1 MPLLVLVLALSLAG
15 CGALVEIPAGEP
27 GDSGPS
33 AAVSDPGFVVGE
45 AQPCEAPQALAYTD
59 QSARLLGGEGEAL
72 DHDAVMGVIEVEG
85 RPVLLHSRALLTLE
99 ARDLF
104 TGERLGVW
112 EFTERVH
119 AFTAGDLD
127 QDGAIDIITAAGP
140 VEVIWG
146 ALTAGERREALP
158 APVVARQ
165 VNDVTL
171 ADLDGDGLDE
181 VLLFPIDPRYE
192 AAAMRAEVV
201 RNPGGGALGPR
212 EDIGP
217 EGGWGQAFDLRV
229 LDGDGDGRPDVY
241 VCNDEG
247 PKTAGNRLLQGD
259 GSGGLVEGEGFG
271 LDVVTYCMG
280 TTFGDLDGEG
290 SLDAW
295 VGALDRHFLLLGD
308 GSGGHFDATLARGL
322 TAFSGGQMAWG
333 GALVDLDNDG
343 ATDLLA
349 ATSDFPVDGALPWP
363 VQAFVQEADGALVD
377 QGAALG
383 LPQAAG
389 ARAVLAQDW
398 NGDGVVDLLLS
409 DMGRTPW
416 LFESAGCGA
425 GAWVS
430 VEAPSGAEVRVTV
443 EGGQTRAALATRE
456 PTFSAVGP
464 SIVHVGLGAA
474 EQIERVE
481 IRPLWGEPVTL
492 FGPLTPRRHIR
503 WSPP

>member
-1 MPLLVLVLALSLAG
+1 VPLLVLVLALSLAG

-85 RPVLLHSRALLTLE
+85 RPVLLHSRALLTLD

-247 PKTAGNRLLQGD
+247 PKMAGNRLLQGD

-322 TAFSGGQMAWG
+322 RAFSGGQMAWG

-430 VEAPSGAEVRVTV
+430 VEAPSGAEVRVIV

-503 WSPP
+503 WIPP